1 LPRFTTTLITISN
14 PLLLPMATTISG
26 TMDMQ
31 LIGLLLLLLLH
42 QVGVRVAVVLSVDL
56 GWVAQTFTLI
66 PTLLLLRTRLLP

>member
-1 LPRFTTTLITISN
+1 
-14 PLLLPMATTISG
+14 MDTTISG